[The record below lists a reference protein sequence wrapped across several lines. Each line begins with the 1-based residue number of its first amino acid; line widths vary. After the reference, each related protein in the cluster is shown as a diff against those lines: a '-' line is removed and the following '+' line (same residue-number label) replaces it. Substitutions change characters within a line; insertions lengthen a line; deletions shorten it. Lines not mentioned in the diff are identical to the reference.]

1 MPDATPILSTS
12 SRDEI
17 GRVLGRTPS
26 GVFILTAIDGEGRET
41 AMLASWV
48 QQASFEPP
56 MITVAMNRQRYL
68 HDWLDRVPRLALNI
82 VGEKQREFLR
92 HFGRGFEPGEPAF
105 EGIAISRTAHGLP
118 VLDEALGHLAGRI
131 AGRIEAG
138 DHVVYLVEIEEA
150 RAGEAIAEKQPMVH
164 IRRNGFGY

>member
-1 MPDATPILSTS
+1 MTNAPLPEDSP
-12 SRDEI
+12 RDEI

-26 GVFILTAIDGEGRET
+26 GVFILTASDGSGRET

-48 QQASFEPP
+48 QQAAFEPP
-56 MITVAMNRQRYL
+56 MITVAVNRKRYL
-68 HDWLDRVPRLALNI
+68 HDWLEKSPRLALSI

-92 HFGRGFEPGEPAF
+92 HFGKGFEPDEPAF

-118 VLDEALGHLAGRI
+118 VLDDALGHLAGRI
-131 AGRIEAG
+131 VERMDAG

-150 RAGEAIAEKQPMVH
+150 HAGEAITEKQPMVH
-164 IRRNGFGY
+164 IRRSGFGY

>member
-1 MPDATPILSTS
+1 MTNPPPTDPDT
-12 SRDEI
+12 RDEI

-26 GVFILTAIDGEGRET
+26 GVFILTAIDGAGRET

-56 MITVAMNRQRYL
+56 MVTVAVNRKRYL
-68 HDWLDRVPRLALNI
+68 HDWLEQSPRLALSI
-82 VGEKQREFLR
+82 IGEKQREFLR
-92 HFGRGFEPGEPAF
+92 HFGKGFEPGEPAF
-105 EGIAISRTAHGLP
+105 EGIAVSRTAHGLP

-131 AGRIEAG
+131 AGRLDAG

-150 RAGEAIAEKQPMVH
+150 RAGELIAEKQPMVH